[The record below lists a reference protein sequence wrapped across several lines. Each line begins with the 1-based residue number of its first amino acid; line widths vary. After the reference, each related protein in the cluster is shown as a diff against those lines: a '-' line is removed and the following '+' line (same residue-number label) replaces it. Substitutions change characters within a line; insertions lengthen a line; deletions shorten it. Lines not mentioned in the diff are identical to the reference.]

1 LTCFKI
7 CDNRLAIAGKNLDL
21 KIFDINTKQ
30 CTFNAKA
37 RSHDW
42 LGLKQNIWVSD
53 LEWIG
58 PLAER
63 NAILNKDSFL
73 SSPSMIATCSRSDP
87 IIRVFD
93 LKTKSRKPSMTLN
106 FKDDTFNND
115 SNPPSFTKICST
127 LSPQKTASPTQ
138 QLILGTTMGRMMVV
152 DLRFNSHSH
161 RHLGVFKS
169 FGGGAIRD
177 IKYVPHTINS
187 GKVVSASLDRFVRI
201 HSFSIGADRTRAMDG
216 KYYMKTK
223 PTCVE
228 PICSKFIIDSE
239 SEELAAELA
248 LMDDS
253 DID

>member
-1 LTCFKI
+1 MTCFKI
-7 CDNRLAIAGKNLDL
+7 CDNRLAIAGKNLEL

-30 CTFNAKA
+30 CTFTAKG

-42 LGLKQNIWVSD
+42 LGLKQNIWISD
-53 LEWIG
+53 LEWMG
-58 PLAER
+58 PLADR
-63 NAILNKDSFL
+63 NAILNKN
-73 SSPSMIATCSRSDP
+73 SSLASTSIIATCSRSDP
-87 IIRVFD
+87 VVRIFD
-93 LKTKSRKPSMTLN
+93 LKSRQKKPSMTLN
-106 FKDDTFNND
+106 FKDETFNND

-127 LSPQKTASPTQ
+127 FSSQKISYPNQ
-138 QLILGTTMGRMMVV
+138 QIILGTTMGRMMVV

-177 IKYVPHTINS
+177 IKYVPQGLNY
-187 GKVVSASLDRFVRI
+187 GKVISASLDRFVRI
-201 HSFSIGADRTRAMDG
+201 HSFSTGADRTRVMDA
-216 KYYMKTK
+216 KYYTKTK
-223 PTCVE
+223 PTCIE

-248 LMDDS
+248 LIEDS